1 MDFDPTIIDLTDIA
15 NESEFEYFEP
25 FVKQIYDINIKDF
38 DFDIFKKYV
47 EELTSEEFDKLWDE
61 KFNDLMKYINDN
73 YLVVDLDEF
82 EKSES
87 SVKQVMF
94 IEYIEFLMKV
104 LSYKVVFAKYIKKRF
119 DNLNQLE
126 DWLSNKQIS
135 NDLALLLEEDIVII
149 NNMYNMIRN
158 TIAESKKAEDYLQR
172 ADKLIS
178 YIEYESN
185 FRDYFISIVEDTED
199 EKLKDLILKYY
210 DCEFIS

>member
-25 FVKQIYDINIKDF
+25 FVKQIYNINIKDF

-104 LSYKVVFAKYIKKRF
+104 LPYKVVFAKYIKKRF

-172 ADKLIS
+172 ADKLKS